1 MASGGRNRV
10 IGAVA
15 ALARLA
21 MAVGIGCLVFSV
33 AVALVLAD
41 RATPARPELTAGLG
55 LLGGVWIS
63 IGLMAAGLV
72 RLTSRRRAEPVAPV
86 SPSWHNQPSGGG
98 ARHSRPARVPARQP
112 QAGWWTVLGVPADAP
127 RATYEG
133 AARSLLRQCHPDR
146 WATAE
151 PALRQQAE
159 GRTRTILQALGEAR
173 SQTTHTKM

>member
-1 MASGGRNRV
+1 MAGVGRGRV

-21 MAVGIGCLVFSV
+21 MAIGIGCLVFSA

-41 RATPARPELTAGLG
+41 RTGPASPELAAALG
-55 LLGGVWIS
+55 LLGALWTS
-63 IGLMAAGLV
+63 AGLLAEGLV
-72 RLTSRRRAEPVAPV
+72 RLAGRRRPDPVAPAA
-86 SPSWHNQPSGGG
+86 PSWHNQSSGRG
-98 ARHSRPARVPARQP
+98 AQHTRPARAPARVP
-112 QAGWWTVLGVPADAP
+112 QAGWWTVLGVAADAP

-133 AARSLLRQCHPDR
+133 AARGLLRQCHPDR

-159 GRTRTILQALGEAR
+159 GRTRIILQALAEAR
-173 SQTTHTKM
+173 LQSTRTS